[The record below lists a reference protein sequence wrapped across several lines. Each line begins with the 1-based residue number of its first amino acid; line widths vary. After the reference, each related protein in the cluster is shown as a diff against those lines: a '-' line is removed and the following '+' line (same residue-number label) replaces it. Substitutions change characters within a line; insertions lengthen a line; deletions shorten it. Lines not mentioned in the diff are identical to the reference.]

1 MLSPIKYPSVNF
13 RNYYE
18 RCWLATDGMSSAI
31 YDIFP
36 NSIGG
41 PLTVTATMD
50 GVTMTLGEADS
61 YDEAV
66 RMCESYDAQ

>member
-1 MLSPIKYPSVNF
+1 MNF

-18 RCWLATDGMSSAI
+18 RCWLATDGKTGAI

-36 NSIGG
+36 NSLGG
-41 PLTVTATMD
+41 PLTVTATID
-50 GVTMTLGEADS
+50 GVVTTLGEADC

-66 RMCESYDAQ
+66 RMCESHDAQ